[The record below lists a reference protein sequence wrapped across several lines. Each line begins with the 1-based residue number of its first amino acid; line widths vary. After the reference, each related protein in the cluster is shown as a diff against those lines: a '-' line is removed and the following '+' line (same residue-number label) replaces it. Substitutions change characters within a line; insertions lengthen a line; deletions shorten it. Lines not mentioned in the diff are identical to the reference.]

1 MATYVI
7 GDIHNSIKKLDKLLT
22 LISPSMQDQIFLL
35 GDLFDR
41 GGADPDPV
49 GVYFRISG
57 LSTNVKWIRGNHDQ
71 FLAEYIYSYY
81 ETAEKKRNG
90 VRAYRY
96 NSFDLMKERL
106 RLIVSIQRGNHEVI
120 FESA

>member
-71 FLAEYIYSYY
+71 LLAEYIYSYY
-81 ETAEKKRNG
+81 GTAEKKRDG
-90 VRAYRY
+90 VRPY
-96 NSFDLMKERL
+96 
-106 RLIVSIQRGNHEVI
+106 
-120 FESA
+120 

>member
-22 LISPSMQDQIFLL
+22 LISPTMQDQIFFL

-49 GVYFRISG
+49 GVYHRISG
-57 LSTNVKWIRGNHDQ
+57 LNTNEKWIRGNHDQ
-71 FLAEYIYSYY
+71 LFAEYTNFYY
-81 ETAEKKRNG
+81 GLAEKKRNG
-90 VRAYRY
+90 VRVYRY
-96 NSFDLMKERL
+96 NSFDLMRK
-106 RLIVSIQRGNHEVI
+106 RLISD
-120 FESA
+120 F

>member
-7 GDIHNSIKKLDKLLT
+7 GDIHNSIKKLDKTLT

-41 GGADPDPV
+41 GGTDPDPI

-71 FLAEYIYSYY
+71 LLAEYIYSYY
-81 ETAEKKRNG
+81 GTAEK
-90 VRAYRY
+90 
-96 NSFDLMKERL
+96 
-106 RLIVSIQRGNHEVI
+106 
-120 FESA
+120 